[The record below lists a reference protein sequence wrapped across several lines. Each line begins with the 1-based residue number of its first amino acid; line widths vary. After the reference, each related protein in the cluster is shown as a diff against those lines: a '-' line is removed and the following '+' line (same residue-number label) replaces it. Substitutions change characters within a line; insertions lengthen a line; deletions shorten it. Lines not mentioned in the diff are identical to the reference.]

1 MQKSYPATREP
12 KPKVLLICC
21 YDPRFDAALREFVDG
36 HLNLP
41 PGEVVTIRIAG
52 GLTILAY
59 AKRKPDDFFCFVKQL
74 LFTFKHFK
82 HLEKVVI
89 IAHQDCGYYEE
100 IYESDKPKN
109 QEKVDLVVEA
119 RVVADL
125 PPHLKV
131 EAWFASF
138 TGDNPQ
144 RIVFEQEQL

>member
-1 MQKSYPATREP
+1 MQKSYPAIRDP

-21 YDPRFDAALREFVDG
+21 FDPRIDAALREFVDG

-52 GLTILAY
+52 GPAILTCMQ
-59 AKRKPDDFFCFVKQL
+59 RKPDDYFSFIKQL
-74 LFTFKHFK
+74 LFAFAHFK
-82 HLEKVVI
+82 SLERVI
-89 IAHQDCGYYEE
+89 LIAHQDCGYYSTL
-100 IYESDKPKN
+100 YENDKPKN